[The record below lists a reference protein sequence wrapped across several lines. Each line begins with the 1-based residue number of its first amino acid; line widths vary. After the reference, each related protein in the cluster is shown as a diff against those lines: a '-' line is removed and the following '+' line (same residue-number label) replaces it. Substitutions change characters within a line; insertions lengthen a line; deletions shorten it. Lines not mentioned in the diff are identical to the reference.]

1 MCEAERD
8 DSEDIRIHDE
18 NIDVGTSPETLSD
31 INNVCTCHIC
41 EYVKVVFN
49 PFKRHVFWTMVSF
62 NSA

>member
-1 MCEAERD
+1 MWQAERD
-8 DSEDIRIHDE
+8 DSDDRRIHDE
-18 NIDVGTSPETLSD
+18 NIDVGTSPETLGD
-31 INNVCTCHIC
+31 INNACTCHIC

>member
-1 MCEAERD
+1 MWQAERD
-8 DSEDIRIHDE
+8 DSDDRRIHDE
-18 NIDVGTSPETLSD
+18 NIGVGTSPGD
-31 INNVCTCHIC
+31 INNACTCHIC